1 MTVHK
6 LLFSSDDFYKNLL
19 IIPVTTQEAVTA
31 LKGQHRQTNC
41 LFKGPKHQNSSI
53 LSMVLLINEQ
63 NTSDISM

>member
-41 LFKGPKHQNSSI
+41 LFKRPETPKQFHPFYGTFNKR
-53 LSMVLLINEQ
+53 
-63 NTSDISM
+63 TKY